1 MEVTLFSL
9 LAVFMVA
16 QGLTILLILFLA
28 SRGTGLVL
36 DLFQE
41 LDSKLAEAITKVVQ
55 EGGLGEIEAVNPIQ
69 AAIAQMLIGKMNA
82 EGPHP
87 LRRQRQ
93 MCIRDRSEP
102 SSCLAERNQHDAEDH
117 AINRFIPWPWDTGT

>member
-16 QGLTILLILFLA
+16 QGLTILLVLFLA

-82 EGPHP
+82 EGPH
-87 LRRQRQ
+87 
-93 MCIRDRSEP
+93 RDP
-102 SSCLAERNQHDAEDH
+102 
-117 AINRFIPWPWDTGT
+117 TGQFVKKLE